1 MKKMSKKNP
10 CDAQGGG
17 AEKKFWSSPDLMEKF
32 LLYIQPADILSV
44 ASVWPSCSIIKI
56 LEDSENPSIWSK
68 LINRTLKENN
78 PEEEEKRRVKDLTKI
93 LKLMKSPQATELLN
107 LVKQN

>member
-1 MKKMSKKNP
+1 MSKKNP
-10 CDAQGGG
+10 CNAQGG

-44 ASVWPSCSIIKI
+44 ASSQLSCIMIKI
-56 LEDSENPSIWSK
+56 LEDSENPSIWVN
-68 LINRTLKENN
+68 LINRTLKEKN
-78 PEEEEKRRVKDLTKI
+78 PEEEKRRVKDLTKI

>member
-1 MKKMSKKNP
+1 MSKKNP
-10 CDAQGGG
+10 CNAQGG